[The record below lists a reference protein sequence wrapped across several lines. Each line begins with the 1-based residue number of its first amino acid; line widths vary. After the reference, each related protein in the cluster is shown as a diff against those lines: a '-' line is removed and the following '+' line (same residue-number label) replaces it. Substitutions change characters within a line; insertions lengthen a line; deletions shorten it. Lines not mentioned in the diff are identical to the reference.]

1 MNSETESQ
9 LLQQLLPELTAE
21 GYEVFLHPNQ
31 RHLPRFFEGY
41 IPDAIALGKEKNL
54 AIEIVRASTSASK
67 KLDRITPLFEGDDRW
82 ELRVVWLT
90 PSNTRVSLKT
100 QSLET
105 IQRRVEEAR
114 ELAEGGHHESSLLIV
129 WAAFEALARVVVPDQ
144 FKRPQTPARLVQILS
159 REGYLTPSEADL
171 LRRLADKR
179 NSFIHGELQIR
190 ASRSDIK
197 RFAAVLESLLQDS
210 IQEAEV

>member
-1 MNSETESQ
+1 M
-9 LLQQLLPELTAE
+9 
-21 GYEVFLHPNQ
+21 
-31 RHLPRFFEGY
+31 
-41 IPDAIALGKEKNL
+41 
-54 AIEIVRASTSASK
+54 
-67 KLDRITPLFEGDDRW
+67 
-82 ELRVVWLT
+82 VWLT